1 MTKKQKENELRIIE
15 DMAGRSEA
23 DNRTAEVLALCEI
36 ARQLARLADLYQFE
50 LGLDE
55 EPAAESK
62 KTEAASRLRSD
73 MVWSRL
79 KKD

>member
-1 MTKKQKENELRIIE
+1 MEGIEAMTKKQKENELRIIE
-15 DMAGRSEA
+15 NMAGRSEL

-50 LGLDE
+50 LGVDD
-55 EPAAESK
+55 
-62 KTEAASRLRSD
+62 D
-73 MVWSRL
+73 MAWSRL